1 MANKKI
7 SELQSRTPSLSDLML
22 VGDPSSGY
30 SYKCTI
36 TALATLIETD
46 IADGYVTIGTTQTIS
61 GAKTFSNVLTLTSVA
76 NATTDTDKFLVLNGS
91 NVVNYRTGSEVL
103 SDIGGQGALTLTT
116 TGTSGAATLVGN
128 TLNIPQY
135 QTALTNPV
143 TGTGTTNYLA
153 KFTSTSAIGN
163 SIVFDDGTNVGI
175 STSSPS
181 YKLDVSG
188 TLRSTLGAYFA
199 TSSGNIGFGTT
210 SPTGIGGPILHIK
223 AGSIPE
229 IHLTNST
236 TDEFYNDGFSL
247 NLNGL
252 NTYFTNY
259 ENGFLSFSTNNTERV
274 RIAGD
279 GNVTFSQI
287 ANATTDT
294 DKFLVSDSGVIKY
307 RTGSELLSDIGGQ
320 AALTNPVT
328 GTGTTNYIPKFTGT
342 SAIGNSVIYEASG
355 NVGIG
360 TTSPTAFTGYT
371 SVAAN
376 GTSGGAFVTMAN
388 GTSALRVISST
399 TDAAIWEPRNSP
411 ILFGVNNAEQMRL
424 TSTGL
429 GIGTTS
435 PSNKLV
441 ISNGGAYGFEFDP
454 AGSTLLTYNR
464 STSSYATFALNSLDY
479 QFYTSAS
486 ERMRITSGG
495 NVGIGS
501 TTPTAI
507 SNYVALTINGTS
519 GSFTEY
525 QQGGSYA
532 FRVGSDNS
540 EGGFISQTTN
550 NPIRIF
556 TNSNERMRIT
566 AGGLVGIGTT
576 TPSIY
581 SVLSVNKNG
590 TGEYSGV
597 NITNANSTANL
608 FVGVGG
614 SAVGN
619 ASLQNNA
626 YVLNAAASAL
636 ILGTSDTERMRI
648 KSGGVINLSNVPS
661 SATGLATGDIYRDG
675 DGYLLIVL

>member
-46 IADGYVTIGTTQTIS
+46 IADGYVTIATTQTIS
-61 GAKTFSNVLTLTSVA
+61 GAKTFSNILTLTSVA
-76 NATTDTDKFLVLNGS
+76 NATSDPDKFLVLNAS

-153 KFTSTSAIGN
+153 KFTGTSTIGN
-163 SIVFDDGTNVGI
+163 SILFDNGTNVGI
-175 STSSPS
+175 GGSSPA

-188 TLRSTLGAYFA
+188 DIRSTLGAYFA

-210 SPTGIGGPILHIK
+210 IPTGSGGPILHIK
-223 AGSIPE
+223 AASIPE

-236 TDEFYNDGFSL
+236 TGDAYNDGFSL
-247 NLNGL
+247 NVNGL

-259 ENGFLSFSTNNTERV
+259 DNGFLSFSTNNTERV
-274 RIAGD
+274 RVAAD

-328 GTGTTNYIPKFTGT
+328 GTGTTNYIPKFTSS
-342 SAIGNSVIYEASG
+342 SAIGNSNLQTDASGNLGLGVTPSAWVSGAGRTALQVGITSVSTNVGNDSFYGTNYYDDGSNNRYINNDFSLIYAQQNGNHVWYTAPSGTAGNAISFTQAMTLDASGRLGIGTTSPSTALEVAGSVRAYLNSATSTELFAENNTVKVRLIAGTSSSFLSTTTNHPLIFETNNTERMRITSGG

-360 TTSPTAFTGYT
+360 TTSPNFTAANRVT
-371 SVAAN
+371 VDIN
-376 GTSGGAFVTMAN
+376 GTSSAGLSLSAG
-388 GTSALRVISST
+388 GTSYGFLYVNSGAYVMGTGASS
-399 TDAAIWEPRNSP
+399 AAIP
-411 ILFGVNNAEQMRL
+411 ISFE
-424 TSTGL
+424 TSG
-429 GIGTTS
+429 
-435 PSNKLV
+435 
-441 ISNGGAYGFEFDP
+441 
-454 AGSTLLTYNR
+454 
-464 STSSYATFALNSLDY
+464 
-479 QFYTSAS
+479 S

-495 NVGIGS
+495 NVGIGTS
-501 TTPTAI
+501 TPGSKLAVVGLPT
-507 SNYVALTINGTS
+507 
-519 GSFTEY
+519 
-525 QQGGSYA
+525 
-532 FRVGSDNS
+532 
-540 EGGFISQTTN
+540 
-550 NPIRIF
+550 
-556 TNSNERMRIT
+556 
-566 AGGLVGIGTT
+566 
-576 TPSIY
+576 
-581 SVLSVNKNG
+581 
-590 TGEYSGV
+590 
-597 NITNANSTANL
+597 
-608 FVGVGG
+608 
-614 SAVGN
+614 
-619 ASLQNNA
+619 
-626 YVLNAAASAL
+626 
-636 ILGTSDTERMRI
+636 
-648 KSGGVINLSNVPS
+648 
-661 SATGLATGDIYRDG
+661 SATGLSAGDFYRDG
-675 DGYLLIVL
+675 DGYVLVVL